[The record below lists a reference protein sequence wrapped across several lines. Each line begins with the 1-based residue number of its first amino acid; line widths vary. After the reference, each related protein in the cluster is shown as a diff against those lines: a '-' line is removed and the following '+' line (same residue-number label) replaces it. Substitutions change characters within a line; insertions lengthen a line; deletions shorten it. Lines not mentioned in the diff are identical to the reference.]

1 MIRRVVAALV
11 ALAAIVICVLAAV
24 NVQRPIGFT
33 AEIPNDGIT
42 DNFPND
48 ARKPSLHEI
57 ECFALTGEPVSRP
70 IVLWER
76 DVAPLGTEA
85 DLYPGLTDSEMLHYS
100 LGYIDGMWTEDRP
113 DNPDARHELVLE
125 VQRNMAYYCDVL
137 RDNRRTES
145 ALQFGFGLLLA
156 ATAATLATLNFT
168 PRSRRPRDVKA
179 S

>member
-1 MIRRVVAALV
+1 MIRRVVATLL
-11 ALAAIVICVLAAV
+11 ALAAIVMCILAAV
-24 NVQRPIGFT
+24 NVQRPMGFT
-33 AEIPNDGIT
+33 AEIPNDS
-42 DNFPND
+42 
-48 ARKPSLHEI
+48 ARSSLHEI

-70 IVLWER
+70 VVLWER
-76 DVAPLGTEA
+76 KVAPRAKEA
-85 DLYPGLTDSEMLHYS
+85 DLYPGLTYSGMLHYS

-168 PRSRRPRDVKA
+168 PRPRRPRDVEA